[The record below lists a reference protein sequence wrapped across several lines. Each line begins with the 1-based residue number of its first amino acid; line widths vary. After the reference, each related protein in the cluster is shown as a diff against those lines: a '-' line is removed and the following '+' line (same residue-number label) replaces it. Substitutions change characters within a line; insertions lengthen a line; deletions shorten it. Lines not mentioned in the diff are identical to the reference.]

1 MKKYILSLMM
11 IFGGLC
17 FLASCDD
24 DRDSNPVIQEP
35 TEFVLN
41 TPAYSSSLID
51 LVNSEF
57 VHLSWSQP
65 NYGYPAV
72 VAYFLQLSKDGNFT
86 VSVDE
91 ADADESGA
99 TVADYVTI
107 DGITVCDANYYA
119 ETIDKALMQLYKWEE
134 GNVPANVTVHARM
147 EAKIIVSGGSSF
159 AYPVQSNVVTLN
171 VAPYYIELSD
181 ALPEIWYLLGNCI
194 ADGNWGNSIGTSNLP
209 MSVIQDYDYD
219 KKTGQG
225 EIVHTGYFPA
235 GAEFKILKVLGDWN
249 YGFCGGGAPGTTTL
263 RNGGDDPG
271 NIQIA
276 EAGYYTITVDT
287 KNVTCKIEAA
297 DITPTVY
304 PTMCITGDFAGSDWP
319 DVAMTPA
326 NVTDAMAGH
335 NHIWTYTLNLD
346 ADSGVKFKT
355 PGGWDTNWGSTGFPY
370 GVGVSGGDNIPVKAG
385 KYIVVFNDIDGTYSF
400 NAQ

>member
-1 MKKYILSLMM
+1 MKKYILSLMVF
-11 IFGGLC
+11 FGGLC

-24 DRDSNPVIQEP
+24 DRDSNPVIQTP
-35 TEFVLN
+35 TEFVMN

-51 LVNSEF
+51 LANSEF

-91 ADADESGA
+91 ADVDESGA

-107 DGITVCDANYYA
+107 DGITACDANYYA

-147 EAKIIVSGGSSF
+147 EAKIVVANGLDY
-159 AYPVQSNVVTLN
+159 AYPIQSNVVTLN
-171 VAPYYIELSD
+171 VAPYYMELSD
-181 ALPEIWYLLGNCI
+181 ALPEMWYLVGGCI
-194 ADGNWGNSIGTSNLP
+194 GDGSWAGAIGAGFIP
-209 MSVIQDYDYD
+209 MSIIQDYEYD
-219 KKTGQG
+219 KKTGKG
-225 EIVHTGYFPA
+225 EITFTGYFTPDGFKLVKVPGGWDDQWGASDGGLTPVMNDGGSGNFTVPA
-235 GAEFKILKVLGDWN
+235 
-249 YGFCGGGAPGTTTL
+249 
-263 RNGGDDPG
+263 
-271 NIQIA
+271 
-276 EAGYYTITVDT
+276 AGYYTIALNTT
-287 KNVTCKIEAA
+287 ANTLSINAA

-304 PTMCITGDFAGSDWP
+304 ESMGISGGFNDWGFME
-319 DVAMTPA
+319 MTPV
-326 NVTDAMAGH
+326 NTVESMAGH
-335 NHIWTYTLNLD
+335 NHIWTCTLETASD
-346 ADSGVKFKT
+346 TEVKFLQDAS
-355 PGGWDTNWGSTGFPY
+355 WAVNWGNTGFPY